1 MDKFILA
8 VSELKKRQEELVNN
22 LNKRGV
28 EASTG
33 DSLLVLVRRVLEIE
47 TCERTP
53 PDRTILEQVR
63 FPSIQSMTVIDKV
76 TIELEDI
83 E

>member
-1 MDKFILA
+1 MDKLVLA

-22 LNKRGV
+22 LNYQGV
-28 EASTG
+28 HVSTE

-47 TCERTP
+47 TYERTP
-53 PDRTILEQVR
+53 PDRTILEQIQ
-63 FPSIQSMTVIDKV
+63 FPIVQTIIVAEKV
-76 TIELEDI
+76 MIELEDI

>member
-1 MDKFILA
+1 MDKLVLA

-22 LNKRGV
+22 LNHQGV
-28 EASTG
+28 EVSTE

-47 TCERTP
+47 TFERNP
-53 PDRTILEQVR
+53 PDRSILEYIR
-63 FPSIQSMTVIDKV
+63 FPTMRSLKVTEKV

>member
-1 MDKFILA
+1 MDKLILA

-22 LNKRGV
+22 LNHQGV
-28 EASTG
+28 EVSTE
-33 DSLLVLVRRVLEIE
+33 DSLLVLVRRVLEIK
-47 TCERTP
+47 TYERTP
-53 PDRTILEQVR
+53 PDRTVLEQVW
-63 FPSIQSMTVIDKV
+63 FPTIHSMTVIEKV

>member
-1 MDKFILA
+1 MNKLILA

-22 LNKRGV
+22 LNHRGV
-28 EASTG
+28 EASTE

-47 TCERTP
+47 TYERTP
-53 PDRTILEQVR
+53 PDRTMLEQVR
-63 FPSIQSMTVIDKV
+63 LPIIQSMTVIEKV

-83 E
+83 K